1 MYKRQGLLSVDYTCL
16 PENEQLDERDDLA
29 KRFTLAGVPRPETDP
44 VEAAATAPR
53 KPGARGK
60 DRDVALGMTDARP
73 ARHVPG
79 LLPRQSSTSRGHLVP
94 S

>member
-1 MYKRQGLLSVDYTCL
+1 
-16 PENEQLDERDDLA
+16 
-29 KRFTLAGVPRPETDP
+29 
-44 VEAAATAPR
+44 
-53 KPGARGK
+53 K

>member
-1 MYKRQGLLSVDYTCL
+1 MKNALSEEAAAALLPQARLCRQCW
-16 PENEQLDERDDLA
+16 PH
-29 KRFTLAGVPRPETDP
+29 P

-53 KPGARGK
+53 KPGAHGK
-60 DRDVALGMTDARP
+60 DHDVALGMTDARP